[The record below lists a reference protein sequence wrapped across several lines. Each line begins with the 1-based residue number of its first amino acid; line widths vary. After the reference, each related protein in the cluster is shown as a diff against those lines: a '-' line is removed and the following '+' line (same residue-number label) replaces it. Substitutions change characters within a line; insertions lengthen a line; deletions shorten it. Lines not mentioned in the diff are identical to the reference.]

1 MKNNLKNDLTAYLLL
16 ALVSIVWGGTFIA
29 GRVISPEIDGL
40 LLATL
45 RFVIATLCLL
55 FILFLTKT
63 KWYKP
68 TKKQGTVLL
77 LLGLFGIF
85 FYNLFFFEGL
95 KLTQASRAAFIV
107 ACNPAMI
114 ALLSALTLKKWPSLK
129 QFVGILFCLGGAFSI
144 ILSRS
149 DISTP
154 SSSSASLGDLLIAGC
169 VLSWGIYTVFAKPV
183 IQSIGAL
190 LTVAYSVFIGTILLL
205 VSSLIM
211 GRIDILIHTTFS
223 QIDIASLLYLGIFGS
238 ALAYYFYYAGI
249 KQIGATRAGVF
260 IALNP
265 ITAGIL
271 GYFLLNEALSSLT
284 LISGLLI
291 LFGIFLVN
299 REK

>member
-1 MKNNLKNDLTAYLLL
+1 
-16 ALVSIVWGGTFIA
+16 
-29 GRVISPEIDGL
+29 
-40 LLATL
+40 
-45 RFVIATLCLL
+45 
-55 FILFLTKT
+55 
-63 KWYKP
+63 
-68 TKKQGTVLL
+68 
-77 LLGLFGIF
+77 
-85 FYNLFFFEGL
+85 
-95 KLTQASRAAFIV
+95 
-107 ACNPAMI
+107 
-114 ALLSALTLKKWPSLK
+114 
-129 QFVGILFCLGGAFSI
+129 
-144 ILSRS
+144 
-149 DISTP
+149 
-154 SSSSASLGDLLIAGC
+154 
-169 VLSWGIYTVFAKPV
+169 
-183 IQSIGAL
+183 
-190 LTVAYSVFIGTILLL
+190 IGTILLL
-205 VSSLIM
+205 VSSLIT